1 MLKNV
6 LNRQISFGR
15 ISLIL
20 LFVGGLVFAGTY
32 NGFVV
37 ETEAQTSCCGST
49 DAPTA
54 EVSCCGGGTEV
65 SKLSN
70 AEVGDCFCIPAGSSD
85 CSYCEDSYDCK
96 DEGYT
101 NSCSENCAQKDNT
114 GGCDDC
120 SHEDAID
127 CAKAGDKCSNP
138 SECKSYRE
146 IVGDRSGGAE
156 G

>member
-6 LNRQISFGR
+6 LNQQISFGR

-54 EVSCCGGGTEV
+54 ETSCCGSGTEV

-70 AEVGDCFCIPAGSSD
+70 AEVGDCSCIPDGD
-85 CSYCEDSYDCK
+85 NMECSYCKEWNECGPANNSCHEDCK
-96 DEGYT
+96 QEGK
-101 NSCSENCAQKDNT
+101 CE
-114 GGCDDC
+114 DC
-120 SHEDAID
+120 SKSFD
-127 CAKAGDKCSNP
+127 CVKGPDKCDSDNDCVP
-138 SECKSYRE
+138 IEEWTGRTE
-146 IVGDRSGGAE
+146 
-156 G
+156 

>member
-6 LNRQISFGR
+6 LNRRINLGR

-20 LFVGGLVFAGTY
+20 LFAAGLVFAGTY

-54 EVSCCGGGTEV
+54 ETSCCGGGTEV
-65 SKLSN
+65 SKFSN
-70 AEVGDCFCIPAGSSD
+70 AEVGDCSCKPIKDSD
-85 CSYCEDSYDCK
+85 CSYCEEQYECQ
-96 DEGYT
+96 DEGST
-101 NSCSENCAQKDNT
+101 NSCGSD
-114 GGCDDC
+114 CDQEGSC
-120 SHEDAID
+120 HECEQEDAID
-127 CAKAGDKCSNP
+127 CVKAGDRCSADDTCTP
-138 SECKSYRE
+138 RADP
-146 IVGDRSGGAE
+146 DRSGGAE

>member
-6 LNRQISFGR
+6 LNRQINLGR

-20 LFVGGLVFAGTY
+20 LFAAGLVFAGTY

-54 EVSCCGGGTEV
+54 ETSCCGSGTEV

-70 AEVGDCFCIPAGSSD
+70 AAVGDCSCISKKESE
-85 CSYCEDSYDCK
+85 CSYCENAYDCA

-101 NSCSENCAQKDNT
+101 NSCSENCAQKDNNQ
-114 GGCDDC
+114 GCSNC
-120 SHEDAID
+120 SHEDEMD
-127 CAKAGDKCSNP
+127 CAKAGDRCSNP
-138 SECKSYRE
+138 SECKPYEDS
-146 IVGDRSGGAE
+146 GKDRLTSE
-156 G
+156 